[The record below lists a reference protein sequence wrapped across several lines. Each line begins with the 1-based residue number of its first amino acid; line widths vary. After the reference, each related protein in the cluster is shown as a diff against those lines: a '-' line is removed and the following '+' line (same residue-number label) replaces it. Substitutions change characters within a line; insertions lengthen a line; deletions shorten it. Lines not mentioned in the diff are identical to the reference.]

1 MAVALYATQ
10 GDQATL
16 LKSLVLNH
24 DGRTD
29 APLFDNHS
37 LKAGTYRLTFDVA
50 GYFKARGVQL
60 PEPNFLNQ
68 VSLDFGVAHTD
79 QHYHVPLLVSP
90 WSYSTTA
97 ARDASELPLGQ
108 RVELE
113 APRLVPQPGVGIG
126 HALHARRHGKGAAA
140 RTVRSISATTSGAWR
155 GARIQRRADTRPMR
169 SMSTSSTPIAYSMAA
184 ACPGDAAGSGRK
196 GGWRRPR

>member
-16 LKSLVLNH
+16 VKRLVLNP

-29 APLFDNHS
+29 APLFDNAS
-37 LKAGTYRLTFDVA
+37 LRTGTYRLTFDVGA
-50 GYFKARGVQL
+50 YFKAKGVML

-90 WSYSTTA
+90 WSYSTY
-97 ARDASELPLGQ
+97 
-108 RVELE
+108 
-113 APRLVPQPGVGIG
+113 
-126 HALHARRHGKGAAA
+126 
-140 RTVRSISATTSGAWR
+140 R
-155 GARIQRRADTRPMR
+155 G
-169 SMSTSSTPIAYSMAA
+169 S
-184 ACPGDAAGSGRK
+184 
-196 GGWRRPR
+196 